1 MRDIT
6 TGRSMP
12 LALLLLNTLISKASC
27 ELQASTHV
35 RAWTNYGR
43 R

>member
-12 LALLLLNTLISKASC
+12 LALLLNTLISKASC
-27 ELQASTHV
+27 ELEAGTHV
-35 RAWTNYGR
+35 RAWANHAR